1 MFSEF
6 FIHRPKFAFVISIL
20 MMLAGLICMSKMP
33 VAEYPE
39 VSPPTIS
46 VSMNYTGASAEE
58 LAQVV
63 AAPVEE
69 QIVGMD
75 DLLYYYSSCSND
87 GRYSL
92 TLIFA
97 TGTNDDTAQQNVS
110 NAIKQIESK
119 LPSEIK
125 QTGYNVRKRSGD
137 MLCFVNFRCDENKM
151 SVLELSN
158 WVRMNIKDRV
168 CDLDG
173 ISSADIIP
181 SRNYA
186 MRIWMNATRMSALN
200 ITPDDVR
207 QAIEAQNIQA
217 AAGSVG
223 SQDEQSY
230 ATFKVTATGR
240 LKTVEEFENII
251 VKYGDDGHITK
262 IKDIAT
268 VELGAEKNSG
278 YNRLNGQDAVGMIVF
293 RTNDANAIDT
303 VSALQNLMRQIEPTL
318 PDGMEWSMGYDPTQA
333 IEATM
338 EEIVE
343 TLVVALVL
351 VVLVT
356 YIFLQDWRA
365 TLIPSIAIP
374 VSLLGAFMIM
384 YPLGYTINVLT
395 MFGLILVIGSLVD
408 DAIVVVE
415 NVMRLIQEE
424 KLSPKEATIKSMKQ
438 ITGAVI
444 ATTLV
449 TLAVYVPIA
458 FYGGMV
464 GVIYT
469 QFSVTMC
476 VALCISTI
484 NALTLSPA
492 LCALILRPANAKPSR
507 LSVLFVPFNWC
518 LNKARAI
525 YIKGARLLVRNAWL
539 TVLVMAFVFAANY
552 FYYDGAP
559 AAWNKLWRGEDAGT
573 PAAAAKGRGGASKQ
587 ESGLKYFDLLA
598 PEQLN
603 SSFIPTE
610 DKGNLFVMVSME
622 GTATAKQRTDKVL
635 RQIEER
641 LSHIEGIRDVTA
653 QSGYSFASGSGEN
666 SGMLIIQLDHWDE
679 RQSPDL
685 SSSAIAQKVNAA
697 CADIPQA
704 TVIAM
709 TPPAI
714 QGLGITGGISMVLQV
729 SGDATPQDLGNMV
742 KEVQARLRARTD
754 LVANTRCEFDADIPQ
769 VHLDINRDKA
779 QALKVPVR
787 TIFTTLQS
795 IMASSYINDF
805 TLNGFNFKVM
815 IQGATPDRRT
825 ADDILN
831 QMVRS
836 DTGDMVPLSALCTLS
851 YRMGPS
857 NYGRFQQY
865 MSADID
871 VTAAQGVGSGQVMD
885 LIEEIVADI
894 NNEERAAGR
903 DRQWMVSWKALS
915 YQERANEGKIG
926 LLIGLA
932 LMFAYLFLVAQYE
945 SWTTPVPV
953 IFSVSVATLGAL
965 MGAQLCGLTLSIYVQ
980 LGILMLIG
988 LASKNAILMVEFS
1001 KEEHEQGVPI
1011 REAAIRGANMRF
1023 RAVMMT
1029 AISFIIGVFPMVVAT
1044 GSGAASRQE
1053 IGITTFSGM
1062 LLATCFGIFTVPAL
1076 YAIFARMRDAT
1087 VSFFTGRKLR
1097 KEEKEQAAQQ
1107 NSADQQA

>member
-6 FIHRPKFAFVISIL
+6 FIHRPKFAFVVSIL
-20 MMLAGLICMSKMP
+20 MMLAGLICIGKMP

-63 AAPVEE
+63 AATVEE

-75 DLLYYYSSCSND
+75 DLLYYYSTCSND

-92 TLIFA
+92 TLIFE
-97 TGTNDDTAQQNVS
+97 TGTNDDTAQQNVA

-151 SVLELSN
+151 SVLELAN
-158 WVRMNIKDRV
+158 WVRMNVKDRI

-200 ITPDDVR
+200 ITPDDVS

-217 AAGSVG
+217 AAGAVG

-240 LKTVEEFENII
+240 LQTVSQFENII

-262 IKDIAT
+262 LKDIAT

-278 YNRLNGQDAVGMIVF
+278 YSRLNGKDAVGMMVF
-293 RTNDANAIDT
+293 RNNDANALDT
-303 VSALQNLMRQIEPTL
+303 VSAMQDLLRKIEPTF

-338 EEIVE
+338 NEIIE

-356 YIFLQDWRA
+356 YVFLQDWRA
-365 TLIPSIAIP
+365 TLIPAIAIP

-415 NVMRLIQEE
+415 NVMRLIKDE
-424 KLSPKEATIKSMKQ
+424 KLSPKEATIKSMQQ

-476 VALCISTI
+476 VALCISTF

-492 LCALILRPANAKPSR
+492 LCALILRPADAKPSR
-507 LSVLFVPFNWC
+507 LSILFVPFNWF
-518 LNKARAI
+518 LNTARSI
-525 YIKGARLLVRNAWL
+525 YLKGAGILVRNAWL
-539 TVLVMAFVFAANY
+539 TVLVMAVIFAANY

-559 AAWNKLWRGEDAGT
+559 AAWNKLWKGEQAQSSMPG
-573 PAAAAKGRGGASKQ
+573 PKQ
-587 ESGLKYFDLLA
+587 QKESGLQYFELLA

-610 DKGNLFVMVSME
+610 DKGNLFVLVSME

-653 QSGYSFASGSGEN
+653 QSGYSMASGSGES
-666 SGMLIIQLDHWDE
+666 SGMLMIQLKHWDE
-679 RQSPDL
+679 RTTPDL
-685 SSSAIAQKVNAA
+685 SSSAIAQKINAA

-714 QGLGITGGISMVLQV
+714 QGLGITGGISMVLQA

-742 KEVQARLRARTD
+742 KEVQSRLRARTD
-754 LVANTRCEFDADIPQ
+754 LVSNTRCEYDSDIPQ
-769 VHLDINRDKA
+769 VHLDINREKA

-795 IMASSYINDF
+795 ILASSYINDF
-805 TLNGFNFKVM
+805 TINGFNFKVM
-815 IQGATPDRRT
+815 IQGATSDRRT

-871 VTAAQGVGSGQVMD
+871 VTAAQGVGSGQVMNY
-885 LIEEIVADI
+885 IEELIAEI
-894 NNEERAAGR
+894 NKEERAAGR
-903 DRQWMVSWKALS
+903 DRQWMVSWKDLS

-926 LLIGLA
+926 QLIGLA
-932 LMFAYLFLVAQYE
+932 LLFAYLFLVAQYE
-945 SWTTPVPV
+945 SWTTPIPV

-1053 IGITTFSGM
+1053 IGITTFCGM

-1087 VSFFTGRKLR
+1087 AAFFTGRKA
-1097 KEEKEQAAQQ
+1097 KAQAAMQQ
-1107 NSADQQA
+1107 PAEGSDEKSSS

>member
-20 MMLAGLICMSKMP
+20 MMLAGLICIGKMP

-63 AAPVEE
+63 AATVEE

-75 DLLYYYSSCSND
+75 DLLYYYSTCSND

-92 TLIFA
+92 TLIFE
-97 TGTNDDTAQQNVS
+97 TGTNDDTAQQNVA

-151 SVLELSN
+151 SVLELAN
-158 WVRMNIKDRV
+158 WVRMNVKDRI

-217 AAGSVG
+217 AAGAVG

-240 LKTVEEFENII
+240 LQTVSQFENII
-251 VKYGDDGHITK
+251 VKYGDNGHITK
-262 IKDIAT
+262 LKDIAT

-278 YNRLNGQDAVGMIVF
+278 YSRLNGKDAVGMMVF
-293 RTNDANAIDT
+293 RNNDANALDT
-303 VSALQNLMRQIEPTL
+303 VSAMQDLMRKIEPTF

-338 EEIVE
+338 NEIIE
-343 TLVVALVL
+343 TLVVALIL

-356 YIFLQDWRA
+356 YVFLQDWRA
-365 TLIPSIAIP
+365 TLIPAIAIP

-415 NVMRLIQEE
+415 NVMRLIKDEN
-424 KLSPKEATIKSMKQ
+424 LSPKEATIKSMKQ

-458 FYGGMV
+458 FYAGMV

-492 LCALILRPANAKPSR
+492 LCALILRPANANPSR
-507 LSVLFVPFNWC
+507 LSVLFVPFNWF

-525 YIKGARLLVRNAWL
+525 YLKGAGILVRNAWL
-539 TVLVMAFVFAANY
+539 TVLVMAIVFAANY

-559 AAWNKLWRGEDAGT
+559 AAWNKLWRGDESQTAQPG
-573 PAAAAKGRGGASKQ
+573 PKQ
-587 ESGLKYFDLLA
+587 QKESGLQYFDLLA

-610 DKGNLFVMVSME
+610 DKGNLFVLVSME

-653 QSGYSFASGSGEN
+653 QSGYSMASGSGES
-666 SGMLIIQLDHWDE
+666 SGMLMIQLKHWDE
-679 RQSPDL
+679 RTTPDL
-685 SSSAIAQKVNAA
+685 SSTAIAQKINAA

-714 QGLGITGGISMVLQV
+714 QGLGITGGISMVLQA

-754 LVANTRCEFDADIPQ
+754 LVANTRCEYDSDIPQ
-769 VHLDINRDKA
+769 VHLDINREKA

-795 IMASSYINDF
+795 ILASSYINDF
-805 TLNGFNFKVM
+805 TINGFNFKVM

-885 LIEEIVADI
+885 YIEEMIAEI
-894 NNEERAAGR
+894 NKEERAAGR
-903 DRQWMVSWKALS
+903 DRQWMVSWKNLS

-926 LLIGLA
+926 QLIGLA
-932 LMFAYLFLVAQYE
+932 LLFAYLFLVAQYE
-945 SWTTPVPV
+945 SWTTPIPV
-953 IFSVSVATLGAL
+953 ILSVSVATLGAL
-965 MGAQLCGLTLSIYVQ
+965 MGAQLFGLTLSIYVQ

-1011 REAAIRGANMRF
+1011 REAALRGANMRF

-1053 IGITTFSGM
+1053 IGITTFCGM
-1062 LLATCFGIFTVPAL
+1062 LMATCFGIFTVPAL

-1087 VSFFTGRKLR
+1087 AAFFMGRKAKALAAR
-1097 KEEKEQAAQQ
+1097 QPKAEDSSDEK
-1107 NSADQQA
+1107 SAS